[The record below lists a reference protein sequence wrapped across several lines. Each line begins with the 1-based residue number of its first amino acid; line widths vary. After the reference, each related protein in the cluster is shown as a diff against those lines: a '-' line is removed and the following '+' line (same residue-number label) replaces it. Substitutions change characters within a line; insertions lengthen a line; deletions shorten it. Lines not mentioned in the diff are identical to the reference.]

1 MKNKTFI
8 IIGGVVLVALLIV
21 ATILPGKEKKE
32 EKIKVDLLGI
42 NYEIEGNEAELNFG
56 ETNPV
61 VAMNIEKYGSV
72 VIELYPSVAPNTV
85 NNFISL
91 VKSGFYDNNSFHRL
105 MPGFVLQGGDPTGS
119 GSGGPGYTIKGEF
132 TNNGFTNDLSNTITH
147 NGIAIGTNNIANGNS
162 SIAEG
167 NSTSALHIKSHSGGE
182 GTKTGA
188 DYQTVIGKFNQST
201 VGQFVIGSGTDDAT
215 RSNAMVVNGSTT
227 FIENLDGNNTTVN
240 NLVVN
245 SSVTL
250 PADMTGTMQNLQ
262 IGNADDNGN
271 LTVIGKIQHGDGTS
285 AMSVANGN
293 YAHAQGY
300 NTRAEGNY
308 SHSEGISAKSVGSY
322 THAEGNN
329 TVAQGTYSHAE
340 GNNTVAQG
348 AYSHAEGNNSTLY
361 SDAYG
366 AHVEG
371 NGAQII
377 QGTYAHAEGTGC
389 IISGDGH
396 YGHAEGVHTTV
407 LHQGGHA
414 GGHRTRTSENYQ
426 TVIGE
431 YNADEEGQF
440 IVGCGTSDDARA
452 NAMVVNGNTTN
463 INKLVAKS
471 IDAGNVTLDGKTPM
485 LLNTYYTAKIN
496 SSVNASTSITP
507 FFGTS
512 PEYAIS
518 FTASPYISELLS
530 LTLTNCTAS
539 SINDIS
545 INYVNYWDS
554 YTRPRQ
560 QDMIYKNRLTNINYN
575 ENTKVLSFQIGGMPS
590 WYSSG
595 ETITVYLAKISVTY
609 PITTSAVETK
619 TIMFTSV

>member
-1 MKNKTFI
+1 MDLKQEQIRGVSQKQNEDAYSSYHN
-8 IIGGVVLVALLIV
+8 IIGADPAVFRGYINNNAANNTNIDSDDL
-21 ATILPGKEKKE
+21 ATIKKYD
-32 EKIKVDLLGI
+32 KNDDTFNTLSDDTIAAIDASTVKFRT
-42 NYEIEGNEAELNFG
+42 GNDG
-56 ETNPV
+56 TN
-61 VAMNIEKYGSV
+61 G
-72 VIELYPSVAPNTV
+72 VIENDGLIYST
-85 NNFISL
+85 
-91 VKSGFYDNNSFHRL
+91 
-105 MPGFVLQGGDPTGS
+105 
-119 GSGGPGYTIKGEF
+119 
-132 TNNGFTNDLSNTITH
+132 NGFTNDLSNTITH

-201 VGQFVIGSGTDDAT
+201 VGQFVIGSGTDDTT

-308 SHSEGISAKSVGSY
+308 SHSEGNSAKSVGSY
-322 THAEGNN
+322 T
-329 TVAQGTYSHAE
+329 HAE

-348 AYSHAEGNNSTLY
+348 AYSHAEGNNSTVY

-414 GGHRTRTSENYQ
+414 GGNRTRTSENYQ

-431 YNADEEGQF
+431 YNDDEEGQF
-440 IVGCGTSDDARA
+440 IVGCGTSDDVRK
-452 NAMVVNGNTTN
+452 NAMVVNGSTTKMWNTD
-463 INKLVAKS
+463 IKNKLVAKS

-530 LTLTNCTAS
+530 LTLTDCTAS

-545 INYVNYWDS
+545 INSVTYWDS
-554 YTRPRQ
+554 WARPRQ
-560 QDMIYKNRLTNINYN
+560 QDIIYQNRLTNINYN
-575 ENTKVLSFQIGGMPS
+575 ENTKVLSFQISGVPS

-595 ETITVYLAKISVTY
+595 ETITAYLAKISVTY
-609 PITTSAVETK
+609 PITTSAVEIK
-619 TIMFTSV
+619 TVMFTSV